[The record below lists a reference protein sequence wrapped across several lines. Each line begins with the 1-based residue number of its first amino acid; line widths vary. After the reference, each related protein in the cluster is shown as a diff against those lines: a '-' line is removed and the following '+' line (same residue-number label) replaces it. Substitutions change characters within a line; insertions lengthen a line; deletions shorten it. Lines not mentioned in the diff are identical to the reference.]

1 VVAGDHI
8 SLKKRGDLPF
18 RHAVVVGPP
27 VQDQKDKVRLVY
39 HSGSSRTGARV
50 ECVEV
55 DLSEQARNGELL
67 RHRYEPVICYP
78 GQ

>member
-1 VVAGDHI
+1 MVAGDHI

-39 HSGSSRTGARV
+39 HSGSRTGARV

>member
-1 VVAGDHI
+1 MVAGDHI

-27 VQDQKDKVRLVY
+27 VQDQINNVRLVY
-39 HSGSSRTGARV
+39 HSGSRTGARV
-50 ECVEV
+50 EWLEV